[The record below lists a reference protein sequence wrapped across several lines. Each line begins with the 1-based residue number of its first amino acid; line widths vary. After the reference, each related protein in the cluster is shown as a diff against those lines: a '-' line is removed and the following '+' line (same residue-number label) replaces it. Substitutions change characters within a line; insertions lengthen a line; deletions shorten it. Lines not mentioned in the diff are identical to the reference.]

1 MREEIYEVM
10 VKKIAQVFCVS
21 EDGLSESTRF
31 AELEAKSSQ
40 LVQITTSMEDEFDVE
55 IPFMT
60 FKRQQSIGDAVNY
73 VLELVEE

>member
-10 VKKIAQVFCVS
+10 SKKIAQVFGV
-21 EDGLSESTRF
+21 DVDNLSEKTRF
-31 AELEAKSSQ
+31 TDLEAKSSQ
-40 LVQITTSMEDEFDVE
+40 LVQITTCLEDEFEVE

-60 FKRQQSIGDAVNY
+60 FKRQQTIGDAVNY